1 MSQVEFRCY
10 NMVLFDWGTE
20 YYFVFNSDPKDR
32 HSTDP
37 MFYIFINENAGVKFE
52 LGDILQKVQE

>member
-1 MSQVEFRCY
+1 
-10 NMVLFDWGTE
+10 MVLFDWGTE